1 MPNKIVTTSAGNL
14 RESPAGQ
21 LMLGSIMQYETVPTG
36 VSEAIPTNY
45 QLIVYGSLDV
55 SGTLDVLGKL
65 VLL

>member
-1 MPNKIVTTSAGNL
+1 
-14 RESPAGQ
+14 
-21 LMLGSIMQYETVPTG
+21 MLGSIMQYETVPTG